1 MKKNIT
7 PITGARWFD
16 LRSGFTLLEL
26 IISFAVM
33 SIVIFGVV
41 TLYITSIRANA
52 AQVERFIGYSLA
64 QEGLEGVRNIRDS
77 YFRQSLAWDGS
88 DTSVPLVASPFSNG
102 EFVISRKTS
111 LPVTHPEFQS
121 QDASVVSQAMPWN
134 FIKLPPQHADGD
146 LLYRVSAESVPYYVH
161 IVGSAPVP
169 ADATPSIYRRTI
181 QLAFLGADDK
191 PSEVKTDRL
200 LVTSHVTWM
209 DHGTPKSINLTTELT
224 NWKQR
229 PF

>member
-1 MKKNIT
+1 MKKIT
-7 PITGARWFD
+7 YITDARHSGT
-16 LRSGFTLLEL
+16 RSGFTLLEL

-102 EFVISRKTS
+102 DFIISRKTS

-121 QDASVVSQAMPWN
+121 QDASVVAQAMPWV
-134 FIKLPPQHADGD
+134 FTKLASQSKDGN

-161 IVGSAPVP
+161 FVGPTPIP
-169 ADATPSIYRRTI
+169 ADAVPSIYRRTI
-181 QLAFLGADDK
+181 QLAFLGVDDK
-191 PSEVKTDRL
+191 PSDTKTDRL
-200 LVTSHVTWM
+200 LVTSHVTWL